1 MECLLRVQLVLVTR
15 RRRKGGGTGVG
26 GGLVIFVLFLLFRLI
41 SHSFHPVAECT
52 HEFVYGRIGHSLL
65 DFLRHSDPRATPTN
79 GEAPELNSVEEEE
92 EEEEEEVE

>member
-1 MECLLRVQLVLVTR
+1 MFVTSAVSSSDEEEEE
-15 RRRKGGGTGVG
+15 GGTGVG